1 MLRLSDNI
9 IIYGNTDLQSKIQK
23 ADTECIRYGKK
34 LSLVESELEYR
45 FVRDNIGEYWLT
57 RIYTTSK
64 RSLKLKIPDFVCG
77 ILNDLRDLQPDRIP
91 YLLSNQAIDQ
101 TEKRFDINRFNIW
114 QSIEMPYQSKK
125 LIQFQNTQEDLTIIG
140 PNRLLLGNVRYLLYS
155 VFDRNIQFKN
165 FDIQKISSLDCMFY
179 GCSARQIDLAGVKFR
194 KISRAV
200 WAFKNS
206 DIDRLTGVDNAPEII
221 QKLRGIK

>member
-9 IIYGNTDLQSKIQK
+9 IIYGNTDMINVVQK
-23 ADTECIRYGKK
+23 SDNDCVRYSQK
-34 LSLVESELEYR
+34 LSLIGSELEYR
-45 FVRDNIGEYWLT
+45 FVRDNIGDYWLT

-91 YLLSNQAIDQ
+91 YLLSNQTIDQ

-140 PNRLLLGNVRYLLYS
+140 PNRTLLGNVRYLLYS
-155 VFDRNIQFKN
+155 VFARNIQFKN

-179 GCSARQIDLAGVKFR
+179 GCSARQIDLTGIKFG
-194 KISRAV
+194 KVSRAV

>member
-9 IIYGNTDLQSKIQK
+9 IIYGNTDMINVVQK
-23 ADTECIRYGKK
+23 SDNDCVRYSQK
-34 LSLVESELEYR
+34 LSLIGSELEYR

-77 ILNDLRDLQPDRIP
+77 ILSYKKDLTPWEAQ
-91 YLLSNQAIDQ
+91 YFLSNQVIDKP
-101 TEKRFDINRFNIW
+101 EKRFDISKFNMQHPAEIAF
-114 QSIEMPYQSKK
+114 QSKK
-125 LIQFQNTQEDLTIIG
+125 FIQFQNTQEDLTIIG
-140 PNRLLLGNVRYLLYS
+140 PNRPLLGNVKYLLYS
-155 VFDRNIQFKN
+155 VFARNIQFKN

-179 GCSARQIDLAGVKFR
+179 GCSAQQIDLAGVKFG

>member
-9 IIYGNTDLQSKIQK
+9 IIYGNTDMINVVQK
-23 ADTECIRYGKK
+23 SDNDCVRYSQK
-34 LSLVESELEYR
+34 LSLIGSELKYR

-57 RIYTTSK
+57 RIYTPSQK
-64 RSLKLKIPDFVCG
+64 SLTLTIPGFVHG
-77 ILNDLRDLQPDRIP
+77 ILSYKKDLTPWEVQ
-91 YLLSNQAIDQ
+91 YFLSNQVIDKP
-101 TEKRFDINRFNIW
+101 EKRFDISKFNMQHPAEIAF
-114 QSIEMPYQSKK
+114 QSKK
-125 LIQFQNTQEDLTIIG
+125 FIQFQNTQEDLTIIG
-140 PNRLLLGNVRYLLYS
+140 PNRPLLGNVRYLLYS
-155 VFDRNIQFKN
+155 VFARNIQFKN

-179 GCSARQIDLAGVKFR
+179 GCSAQQIDLTGIKFG